1 MRFGLLGTG
10 YWATETQATA
20 LAAHPEA
27 DLVAVWGRDPAKAG
41 VVAERFGLQAY
52 QDVDDLLAHV
62 DAVAVAL
69 PPHVQAP
76 LAARAARAGKHL
88 LLDKPLALTP
98 AQGDDVV
105 AATRETGVANLVFFT
120 NRFDPVV
127 AAALAEAE
135 KTGGWFGGRVTLLG
149 AIDAPGSPYA
159 QSPWRHEHG
168 GLWDVGPHAL
178 ARLLPVLG
186 PVREV
191 SAFAGARQTGHV
203 LLRHE
208 SGAVS
213 EMMLTVHAPVASG
226 HFSNVFYGE
235 SGVLEVPG
243 GSVSAVEAF
252 GNAVDQ
258 LLVLAQTPGAGHP
271 CDVVFGAQVVRILFA
286 ALLSIESGKA
296 IQVVN
301 E

>member
-20 LAAHPEA
+20 LAAHPRAE
-27 DLVAVWGRDPAKAG
+27 LVAVWGRDPAKTG

-52 QDVDDLLAHV
+52 EQVDDLLAHV

-88 LLDKPLALTP
+88 LLDKPLALDVED
-98 AQGDDVV
+98 ADDIV

-127 AAALAEAE
+127 SAALADAE
-135 KTGGWFGGRVTLLG
+135 KTGGWFAGRVSLFG
-149 AIDAPGSPYA
+149 AIDTPGSPYA
-159 QSPWRHEHG
+159 QSQWRHEHG

-186 PVREV
+186 PVRQV
-191 SAFAGARQTGHV
+191 TALAGTRLTGHV

-213 EMMLTVHAPVASG
+213 EMSLTVHAPQAAG

-235 SGVLEVPG
+235 SGILEVPG
-243 GSVSAVEAF
+243 GSISAVEAF
-252 GNAVDQ
+252 GNAVDE

-271 CDVVFGAQVVRILFA
+271 CDVVFAAQVVRILFA
-286 ALLSIESGKA
+286 ALESVEFGRTISLGA
-296 IQVVN
+296 
-301 E
+301 

>member
-20 LAAHPEA
+20 LAAHPRAE
-27 DLVAVWGRDPAKAG
+27 LVAVWGRDPAKAG
-41 VVAERFGLQAY
+41 AVADRFGLQAY
-52 QDVDDLLAHV
+52 EQIDDLLAHV

-88 LLDKPLALTP
+88 MLDKPLALDIED
-98 AQGDDVV
+98 AEDVV

-120 NRFDPVV
+120 NRYDPVV
-127 AAALAEAE
+127 AEALADAE
-135 KTGGWFGGRVTLLG
+135 QTGGWFAGRVTLFG
-149 AIDAPGSPYA
+149 AIDTPGSPYA
-159 QSPWRHEHG
+159 QSQWRHEHG

-186 PVREV
+186 PVRQV
-191 SAFAGARQTGHV
+191 TAVAGARLTGHV

-213 EMMLTVHAPVASG
+213 EMGLTVHAPPAAG

-235 SGVLEVPG
+235 SGVREVPG
-243 GSVSAVEAF
+243 GSISAVEAF
-252 GNAVDQ
+252 GNAVDE

-271 CDVVFGAQVVRILFA
+271 CDVVFAAQVVRVLFA
-286 ALLSIESGKA
+286 ALESVETGRA
-296 IQVVN
+296 ISL
-301 E
+301 